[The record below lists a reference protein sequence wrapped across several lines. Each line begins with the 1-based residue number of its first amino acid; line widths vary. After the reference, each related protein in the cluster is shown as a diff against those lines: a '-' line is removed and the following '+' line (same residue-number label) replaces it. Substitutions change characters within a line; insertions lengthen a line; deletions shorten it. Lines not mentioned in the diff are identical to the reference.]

1 MTIKKTTISS
11 RGKQQNDFR
20 QTRKEYPLKQ
30 KRKSKK
36 KQKAKNINIRL
47 NKYI

>member
-1 MTIKKTTISS
+1 MNIRKTTVSS
-11 RGKQQNDFR
+11 RGKQKNDFR

-36 KQKAKNINIRL
+36 KEK
-47 NKYI
+47 